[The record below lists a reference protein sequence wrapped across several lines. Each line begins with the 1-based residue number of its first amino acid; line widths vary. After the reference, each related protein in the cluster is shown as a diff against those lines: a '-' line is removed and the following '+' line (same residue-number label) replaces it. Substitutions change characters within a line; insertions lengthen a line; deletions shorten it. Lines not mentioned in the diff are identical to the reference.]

1 MDVGKIIKLVAVI
14 VALVAGLMGGFP
26 QSALVIAVLGAV
38 TGWFVAEEDRQRFLV
53 ATIALAAAGV
63 AGGLNGIPVLGE
75 HIANALGGLTSLLQ
89 AGAVTVILVGT
100 YEKVK
105 P

>member
-1 MDVGKIIKLVAVI
+1 MDTGKIIKLVAVI

-38 TGWFVAEEDRQRFLV
+38 AGYFIAAEDRTRFMV
-53 ATIALAAAGV
+53 GTIALAAAGV
-63 AGGLNGIPVLGE
+63 AGGLNGIPVIGE
-75 HIANALGGLTSLLQ
+75 HVGNALGGLTGLMQ
-89 AGAVTVILVGT
+89 AGAVTVILVGI

>member
-1 MDVGKIIKLVAVI
+1 MDAGKIIKLVAVI

-38 TGWFVAEEDRQRFLV
+38 TGGFVAEEDRQRFLI
-53 ATIALAAAGV
+53 ATIALSAAGV
-63 AGGLNGIPVLGE
+63 AGGWAGIPVLGE
-75 HIANALGGLTSLLQ
+75 HVGNALGGLTGLLQ
-89 AGAVTVILVGT
+89 AGAITVILVGT

>member
-1 MDVGKIIKLVAVI
+1 MEIGKIIKLVGVI

-26 QSALVIAVLGAV
+26 QSALIVAILGAV
-38 TGWFVAEEDRQRFLV
+38 VGYFVAEEDRQRFLI

-63 AGGLNGIPVLGE
+63 AGGWGGIPVIGE
-75 HIANALGGLTSLLQ
+75 HVGNALGGLLGLLQ